1 MEDGDEEELEE
12 AEIERFLDPMDCSSD
27 ADSSI
32 AVSITAAV
40 TTGVTTAGQKAK
52 ADEAAIESKD
62 AAAAKP
68 EGKTRGATAAAAR
81 EDAVTVKS
89 ADRGKGDKAAA
100 AKDGPKKNK
109 KASAPYP
116 IGTEISKDFDG
127 VGKCIQSECNIAFSR
142 SMPMF
147 VDLRSE
153 PIFYFS
159 PNHNNLLPHATN
171 YNISLSR

>member
-40 TTGVTTAGQKAK
+40 TTAVTTAGQKAK

-62 AAAAKP
+62 VAAAKP

-81 EDAVTVKS
+81 EDSVTVKS
-89 ADRGKGDKAAA
+89 ADCGKGDKAAA
-100 AKDGPKKNK
+100 AKDGRKKNQ
-109 KASAPYP
+109 KAGALYP

-127 VGKCIQSECNIAFSR
+127 VGKCIQSEYIAFFQT
-142 SMPMF
+142 MPMF
-147 VDLRSE
+147 DLRSE

-159 PNHNNLLPHATN
+159 PNHNNLLPMLPIIH
-171 YNISLSR
+171 ISLSR